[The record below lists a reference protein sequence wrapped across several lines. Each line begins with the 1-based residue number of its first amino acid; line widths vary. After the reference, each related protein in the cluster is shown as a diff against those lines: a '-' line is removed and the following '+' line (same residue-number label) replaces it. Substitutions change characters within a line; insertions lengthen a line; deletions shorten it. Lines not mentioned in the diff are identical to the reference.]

1 MGLPNF
7 GLSANRSITG
17 PFSFRAALLIL
28 FAFAAIP
35 PLIFSGF
42 LLQRYADNER
52 ARAETNLQESAKGL
66 ARAIDAYFNS
76 TETVLLALA
85 SSPRLASNDLVGFE
99 PHLRAVASQTGHP
112 MKLVDPTGNTILS
125 TVDTGEDFVPH
136 QGPASDKTVVS
147 NAARSTAGALIAIIA
162 VPVKQNGAVHWT
174 LQAMLRSEDFKPV
187 IEEPGFPA
195 DWVFSVSDRTGL
207 RFIRSHRS
215 KETTGLRL
223 RPELLARLKLREAG
237 VLLTT
242 SLEGAPLI
250 TTVAAAPRS
259 GWIAS
264 IGLPEASLTDPYRE
278 QLGSLLAF
286 GLPIT
291 ILALGAALLLAA
303 YLARVMGALSE
314 LAREAG
320 ASDRP
325 HFELTFL
332 SDANR
337 VGQALQE
344 SAAELTARRQ
354 ELTALNSTLEDQV
367 IARTAQLLE
376 TNARLQ
382 EEIARREASEAQL
395 RQSQKMEAVGQLTG
409 GIAHDF
415 NNMLAVILSSL
426 NLLRRRLARG
436 ETEVEQYVQGAIGG
450 AERAAN
456 LVRRL
461 LAFSRQHPLSP
472 EPVDANKM
480 LAGMEE
486 VLRRTIPES
495 ISIEMVHAGGLW
507 RTFADIHGLENVVVN
522 LAVNARDAMP
532 DGGRLT
538 LETANAYLD
547 EAYAA
552 SHDDVTPGQYVMI
565 AVTDTGKGMTPDVT
579 ARVFEPFFT
588 TKPPG
593 AGTGLGLSQ
602 AYGYIKQ
609 SGGHVKIYSEPGVG
623 TTVKLYLPRLMQ
635 EAEAAASAKPAII
648 AAHACGARQLVLVV
662 EDDPDV
668 RRLTVDMLSELNYQT
683 LSAENGDSA
692 LQLIDAHP
700 DIALIFTDVVMPL
713 MNGRKLADEAA
724 IRRPGVKVLFTT
736 GYTRNAIVHNG
747 VLDEGVHLIVKPFTI
762 ESLAQKLTDIFR
774 AGAM

>member
-1 MGLPNF
+1 MNGPGFSL
-7 GLSANRSITG
+7 GASRSLTG

-42 LLQRYADNER
+42 LLQRYAENER
-52 ARAETNLQESAKGL
+52 VRAETNLQESAKGL
-66 ARAIDAYFNS
+66 ARAIDAQFVS
-76 TETVLLALA
+76 TEAVLMAL
-85 SSPRLASNDLVGFE
+85 SFSPRLATNDLAGFE
-99 PHLRAVASQTGHP
+99 PHLRAVAEQTGHP
-112 MKLVDPTGNTILS
+112 LKLVDPDGHIVLS
-125 TVDTGEDFVPH
+125 TVETGEDFVPYKGH
-136 QGPASDKTVVS
+136 PSDKTVIS
-147 NAARSTAGALIAIIA
+147 NITRSTANALMVIVV
-162 VPVKQNGAVHWT
+162 VPVKNGGAIRWT
-174 LQAMLRSEDFKPV
+174 LQAMMRPADFRPV
-187 IEEPGFPA
+187 IQQPGFPT
-195 DWVFSVSDRTGL
+195 DWVFSVSDQTGL
-207 RFIRSHRS
+207 RFLRSRRNEEAS
-215 KETTGLRL
+215 GQRL
-223 RPELLARLKLREAG
+223 RPDLLNRLQEREAG
-237 VLLTT
+237 VIRTT
-242 SLEGAPLI
+242 SLEGLALVSTI
-250 TTVAAAPRS
+250 AAAPRS
-259 GWIAS
+259 GWIATV
-264 IGLPEASLTDPYRE
+264 GLPEGSLTDPYRQ
-278 QLGSLLAF
+278 QLGMLLAF
-286 GLPIT
+286 GVPVT
-291 ILALGAALLLAA
+291 IAALGAALLLAA
-303 YLARVMGALSE
+303 YLARVMSTLTD
-314 LAREAG
+314 LARAAG

-325 HFELTFL
+325 HFEPTLL
-332 SDANR
+332 SDANS

-344 SAAELTARRQ
+344 TAAELTARRQ

-367 IARTAQLLE
+367 IARTAQLME

-382 EEIARREASEAQL
+382 DEIARRQASEAQL

-436 ETEVEQYVQGAIGG
+436 ETKVEQYVEGAIGG

-472 EPVDANKM
+472 ETVDANKM

-507 RTFADIHGLENVVVN
+507 RSFADIHGLENVIVN

-532 DGGRLT
+532 DGGKLT

-565 AVTDTGKGMTPDVT
+565 AVTDTGKGMTPDVA

-602 AYGYIKQ
+602 VYGYIKQ

-623 TTVKLYLPRLMQ
+623 TTVKLYLPRSVQ
-635 EAEAAASAKPAII
+635 EAEATVPARQAIL
-648 AAHACGARQLVLVV
+648 AAHASGARQLVLVV

-762 ESLAQKLTDIFR
+762 ESLAQKLSDLFR
-774 AGAM
+774 ADAA